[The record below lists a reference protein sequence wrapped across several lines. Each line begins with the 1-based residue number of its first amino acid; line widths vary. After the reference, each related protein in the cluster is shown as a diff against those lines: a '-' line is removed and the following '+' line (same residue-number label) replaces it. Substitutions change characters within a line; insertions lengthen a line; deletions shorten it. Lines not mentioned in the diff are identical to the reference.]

1 VWENEI
7 IHPVRGWPDYYA
19 QALAQANPWGKP
31 PLWLLQHGCPDS
43 ECGAW
48 GRDEILGRTKAAPYW
63 LRLWKSFD
71 DTLKLPGDFER
82 GWITSVRDTLGAA
95 VAQVQAE
102 ERRESAE
109 RAATSQAYFDRL
121 FQDSIDHAPAP
132 YMETEAEQNYTS
144 LQGAEELFER
154 QFEADQN
161 AANGNPVTGPATV
174 QLANAFFAA
183 EDTAGDFIK
192 FVLLIAGVVLGYRLL
207 RKLL

>member
-1 VWENEI
+1 
-7 IHPVRGWPDYYA
+7 
-19 QALAQANPWGKP
+19 
-31 PLWLLQHGCPDS
+31 
-43 ECGAW
+43 
-48 GRDEILGRTKAAPYW
+48 
-63 LRLWKSFD
+63 
-71 DTLKLPGDFER
+71 
-82 GWITSVRDTLGAA
+82 
-95 VAQVQAE
+95 
-102 ERRESAE
+102 
-109 RAATSQAYFDRL
+109 
-121 FQDSIDHAPAP
+121 
-132 YMETEAEQNYTS
+132 METEAEQNYTS